1 MNLYNNQ
8 KKLQIIV
15 GACLFFVIAM
25 AIGILFSLNT
35 GKKAAPIAPN
45 KIVPPQVTP
54 ESLPKE
60 VKDLKSKLIGKTIK
74 NNNGDLLLYQSQNFY
89 IEYITSPQVF
99 FVTILREVDKSKIQA
114 QEWFKEQGA
123 KPEDLCNLPV
133 RFVLGSIEARKENLN
148 FSSLPDGCSNQPL
161 TNPAIKK

>member
-8 KKLQIIV
+8 KKLQILV
-15 GACLFFVIAM
+15 LAFVFFVIAM
-25 AIGILFSLNT
+25 TIGILFSLNT
-35 GKKAAPIAPN
+35 GKKEPLAPN
-45 KIVPPQVTP
+45 KIAPPQVAP

-60 VKDLKSKLIGKTIK
+60 VKDLKSKLVGKTIK

-99 FVTILREVDKSKIQA
+99 FVTILRDVDKSKIQA
-114 QEWFKEQGA
+114 QNWFKGQGA

-133 RFVLGSIEARKENLN
+133 RFVLGSIEARKENLK
-148 FSSLPDGCSNQPL
+148 FSSLPEGCTGQPA